1 MTHLK
6 IGDKAPDFKGM
17 IENGQEISLKD
28 YAGKKLVLF
37 FYPADNT
44 PTCTKEACNL
54 RDNYREFVKNGYDVL
69 GVSPDSER
77 KHINFIEKFEL
88 PYHLLADTDKAV
100 LKAYGV
106 WGPKKFMGRE
116 FIGVHRVT
124 FVIDEQGIIENIIE
138 KVKAKEHSN
147 QIFGVEA

>member
-6 IGDKAPDFKGM
+6 IGDKAPDFKGT
-17 IENGQEISLKD
+17 IENGQQVSLAD
-28 YAGKKLVLF
+28 FSGKKLVVF

-54 RDNYREFVKNGYDVL
+54 RDNYRDFQKGGYEVL

-77 KHINFIEKFEL
+77 KHVNFINKFEL
-88 PYHLLADTDKAV
+88 PYHLIADTDKEM

-124 FVIDEQGIIENIIE
+124 FVIDEEGIIENIIE
-138 KVKAKEHSN
+138 KVKAKEHAR
-147 QIFGVEA
+147 QILGVEA